1 MYLKR
6 LELCGFKS
14 FAERTRLDFE
24 PGMMAIVGPNGCGK
38 SNIADAIR
46 WVLGE
51 QSAKAMRGSKMED
64 VIFSGTDSQKAHGMA
79 EVSLTL
85 ADCESSLG
93 LEFNEV
99 TVTRR
104 VFRSGEGEY
113 LLNKTPCRLRDIQRL
128 FMDTGVGT
136 NSYSIM
142 EQGRIDRVLSAR
154 PEDRRAVFEEASG
167 ITKFKADKREAMR
180 KLEQTEQNL
189 LRLADIIREV
199 KRQIISLQRQAGKAR
214 RYQELQARLR
224 ECDLHFIRGR
234 MDSIE
239 SALSGMETRRLGL
252 SEREEAL
259 ASDIQ
264 DGQAAIDAARGA
276 LATRDHDMEEQR
288 EQMANVRSELDRTR
302 ETIRTNRER
311 VAEYEQFSRQNH
323 EEEERARA
331 ALEQH
336 VVQQGS
342 LGTELNEARARAAA
356 SQEKHE
362 ELAAQRVAI
371 EEALAQFNRELHA
384 HRAELLERENT
395 AAALLRRIEE
405 ADQRE
410 RGAHLRRARLEVEQ
424 VELSRRREQS
434 LQLVETLRR
443 DRESVRAR
451 AEDLGRQCDAARAD
465 RETRASEAAAL
476 KETMAQSQS
485 AAAALD
491 AQIAMLEQQDREAQ
505 GVAGGARW
513 ILDTDDPGAADR
525 APWVRGALAGL
536 IRAKPGYEAC
546 LQAALRPW
554 LDAVVVRDAGAAM
567 DLLRELDRRRA
578 GSARLIAADTG
589 NAPSPAPAGPGVPL
603 INHIECAP
611 EARDAVERL
620 LSNVRLIPSLD
631 ELPSPLPS
639 AGIWVTPTGQI
650 ASGAGGFE
658 FWMAEAETTNPLAR
672 REQTLAL
679 RRQQAQCRQEIERA
693 ARDLDLR
700 QADEGERIRQADAL
714 AAERDEARQA
724 AAALD
729 GRLDMAEQDLR
740 QAEGRLEAVTG
751 ELEQLARDGA
761 QGANDRA
768 ESARQ
773 LESARARQ
781 AELRDRLAQA
791 SERQQAM
798 DQERTGLIGRSSEAR
813 IRAAD
818 DRRDAQDI
826 ERRLDAQTLRI
837 TELQSLIEDRAR
849 GASGYRTRIEEI
861 IRSTAAAE
869 DQIQPLESELELL
882 NARLDTLRIERD
894 EQARDVEGADHALR
908 TRREALDGVR
918 REQSELDVELARQRL
933 RLQNLLD
940 RAHADYRAR
949 PEEIRAAP
957 EPEWGED
964 GAPEDADAMESRIAD
979 LKARL
984 DSMGAVN
991 LVAIEEYQEHEQR
1004 HSFLV
1009 QQQDDLVKSKDQ
1021 LIEMIKRIN
1030 QTTTQL
1036 FAETFERVNG
1046 NFKVMFG
1053 RLFGGGTAHLVLVD
1067 DGDVLESGIEIVA
1080 RPPGK
1085 KPASV
1090 SLLSGGERTMTAV
1103 ALLFALYQ
1111 ERPSPF
1117 CVLDELDAA
1126 LDDTNIGRFVAIVQ
1140 GFLKD
1145 SQFIVIT
1152 HNRQTIAAANAL
1164 YGVTMQ
1170 KHGVSKI
1177 VSVRFNREGRVEHG
1191 REALGSPESPGD
1203 AESAPEP
1210 SATPVEA
1217 EALPAAIPARPS
1229 SSAPESP
1236 GN

>member
-85 ADCESSLG
+85 AECESSLG

-167 ITKFKADKREAMR
+167 ITKYKADKREAMR

-214 RYQELQARLR
+214 RYQELQARMR
-224 ECDLHFIRGR
+224 ECDLYFVRGR
-234 MDSIE
+234 MDGIA
-239 SALSGMETRRLGL
+239 SAISGMETRRLGL
-252 SEREEAL
+252 TEREEAL
-259 ASDIQ
+259 ATDIQ
-264 DGQAAIDAARGA
+264 QGQAAIDAARGA
-276 LATRDHDMEEQR
+276 LATREHDMDEQR
-288 EQMANVRSELDRTR
+288 DQMTNVRSELERTR
-302 ETIRTNRER
+302 DTIRMNRER

-336 VVQQGS
+336 IVQQGS
-342 LGTELNEARARAAA
+342 LGTELNEARARAAL
-356 SQEKHE
+356 SQSKHE

-371 EEALAQFNRELHA
+371 EEALAESGRELEST
-384 HRAELLERENT
+384 RAELLNQET
-395 AAALLRRIEE
+395 AAAALLRRIEDV
-405 ADQRE
+405 DQRE

-424 VELSRRREQS
+424 VELSRRRAQS
-434 LQLVETLRR
+434 LQLVDTLRR
-443 DRESVRAR
+443 DLESARAR

-465 RETRASEAAAL
+465 RETRATEAAAL
-476 KETMAQSQS
+476 KESIAQTQS

-491 AQIAMLEQQDREAQ
+491 AQLAMLDQQDREAQ
-505 GVAGGARW
+505 GFAGGARW
-513 ILDTDDPGAADR
+513 MLDSGETGAAAR
-525 APWVRGALAGL
+525 ASGIHGALAGL
-536 IRAKPGYEAC
+536 IRAQPGYEAC

-554 LDAVVVRDAGAAM
+554 LDAVVVRNSATAL

-578 GSARLIAADTG
+578 GSARLIAADTDH
-589 NAPSPAPAGPGVPL
+589 APATAADGPGEPL
-603 INHIECAP
+603 IHHIECAP
-611 EARDAVERL
+611 EARNAVERL
-620 LSNVRLIPSLD
+620 LSNVRWIPSLD
-631 ELPSPLPS
+631 ALPSPLPQGS
-639 AGIWVTPTGQI
+639 VWVTPAGQI

-672 REQTLAL
+672 REQSLAL
-679 RRQQAQCRQEIERA
+679 RRQQAECRDHIERA
-693 ARDLDLR
+693 TRDWTLR
-700 QADEGERIRQADAL
+700 QEDEGQCRRHAEIIAT
-714 AAERDEARQA
+714 ERDEARQA
-724 AAALD
+724 AAAIE

-751 ELEQLARDGA
+751 ELDQLARDDA
-761 QGANDRA
+761 EGANERV
-768 ESARQ
+768 ESARE
-773 LESARARQ
+773 LEAARTRQ
-781 AELRDRLAQA
+781 VQLRDRLTQV
-791 SERQQAM
+791 SERHQTL

-818 DRRDAQDI
+818 DRRDAQDF
-826 ERRLDAQTLRI
+826 ERRLEAQIQRI

-861 IRSTAAAE
+861 IRATAAAE

-894 EQARDVEGADHALR
+894 EQAREVDGADHALR
-908 TRREALDGVR
+908 TRREALENLR
-918 REQSELDVELARQRL
+918 REQSEFDVELARQRL

-940 RAHADYRAR
+940 RANAEYRAQ
-949 PEEIRAAP
+949 PDEIRAAP
-957 EPEWGED
+957 EPDWGEE
-964 GAPEDADAMESRIAD
+964 GAPEDADALEGRIAD

-1004 HSFLV
+1004 HTFLV

-1036 FAETFERVNG
+1036 FAETFERVNA

-1152 HNRQTIAAANAL
+1152 HNRQTISAANAL

-1191 REALGSPESPGD
+1191 QEAMGSPSSSDNAELPADNAPTPVS
-1203 AESAPEP
+1203 AESAAASPPE
-1210 SATPVEA
+1210 TP
-1217 EALPAAIPARPS
+1217 
-1229 SSAPESP
+1229 
-1236 GN
+1236 

>member
-14 FAERTRLDFE
+14 FADRTRLEFE

-38 SNIADAIR
+38 SNIADAVR

-85 ADCESSLG
+85 AECESSLG

-99 TVTRR
+99 TITRR

-214 RYQELQARLR
+214 RYQELQGRMR
-224 ECDLHFIRGR
+224 ECDLFFIRGR
-234 MDSIE
+234 LTEIE
-239 SALSGMETRRLGL
+239 SGVSGMETRRVGL
-252 SEREEAL
+252 TEREEAL
-259 ASDIQ
+259 SSDIH
-264 DGQAAIDAARGA
+264 DGQSRIDAARGE
-276 LATRDHDMEEQR
+276 LATRDHDIEQLR
-288 EQMANVRSELDRTR
+288 EQMANIRSELQRTR

-311 VAEYEQFSRQNH
+311 IEEYEQFSRQNH
-323 EEEERARA
+323 EEEAKARA

-336 VVQQGS
+336 VVQQGT
-342 LGTELNEARARAAA
+342 LGNELNEARARAVA
-356 SQEKHE
+356 SQAQHE
-362 ELAAQRVAI
+362 ELAAQLVAL
-371 EEALAQFNRELHA
+371 ETSVAECSRELQSM
-384 HRAELLERENT
+384 RSELLEQETR
-395 AAALLRRIEE
+395 AATLLRQIEE

-424 VELSRRREQS
+424 VELSRRRDQS
-434 LQLVETLRR
+434 LQQVEGLRR
-443 DRESVRAR
+443 DSE
-451 AEDLGRQCDAARAD
+451 AARARVEERSALCESARSS
-465 RETRASEAAAL
+465 REARAREAVAR
-476 KETMAQSQS
+476 KESLSQSQSQS
-485 AAAALD
+485 AALS
-491 AQIAMLEQQDREAQ
+491 AQQAMLEQQEQEAQ
-505 GVAGGARW
+505 GFAGGARW
-513 ILDTDDPGAADR
+513 MLDPHQPGAADR
-525 APWVRGALAGL
+525 ARRIRGALAGL
-536 IRAKPGYEAC
+536 VRAQPGYEAC

-554 LDAVVVRDAGAAM
+554 LDAVVVHGAHDAL
-567 DLLRELDRRRA
+567 DLLRELDRQRV
-578 GSARLIAADTG
+578 GSARLLAAD
-589 NAPSPAPAGPGVPL
+589 AGPAAAVPNDGPGQPL
-603 INHIECAP
+603 VDHIECAP
-611 EARDAVERL
+611 EARDAVHRIL
-620 LSNVRLIPSLD
+620 ASFRIVPSLD
-631 ELPSPLPS
+631 PLPHPLP
-639 AGIWVTPTGQI
+639 AGLTFVTPAGQM
-650 ASGAGGFE
+650 ASGTGGFE
-658 FWMAEAETTNPLAR
+658 FWMSEAESSNPLAR
-672 REQTLAL
+672 RERIRSLQS
-679 RRQQAQCRQEIERA
+679 QQDECRQSIERA
-693 ARDLDLR
+693 TRELEVL
-700 QADEGERIRQADAL
+700 L
-714 AAERDEARQA
+714 ASEQELVQQSETLSAQRDEARQSVA
-724 AAALD
+724 TLD
-729 GRLDMAEQDLR
+729 GRLDMADQDLR

-761 QGANDRA
+761 QGADQRA
-768 ESARQ
+768 ESTQHLEDAR
-773 LESARARQ
+773 SRQ
-781 AELRDRLAQA
+781 AELRDQLEQA
-791 SERQQAM
+791 TTRQQALEQ
-798 DQERTGLIGRSSEAR
+798 DRTRLLGVASDAR

-818 DRRDAQDI
+818 DRRDAQDL
-826 ERRLDAQTLRI
+826 ERRLEAQTQRI
-837 TELQSLIEDRAR
+837 AELQSLIEDRAR

-861 IRSTAAAE
+861 IRATAAAE
-869 DQIQPLESELELL
+869 DLIQPLESETELH
-882 NARLDTLRIERD
+882 NARLETLRIER
-894 EQARDVEGADHALR
+894 EERAREVDAADHALR
-908 TRREALDGVR
+908 TRRESLDGIR

-933 RLQNLLD
+933 RLQNLVD
-940 RAHADYRAR
+940 RANADYRVL
-949 PEEIRAAP
+949 PDDIRAAP
-957 EPEWGED
+957 EPEWGEE
-964 GAPEDADAMESRIAD
+964 GTPEDADALESRIAD
-979 LKARL
+979 FKARL

-1004 HSFLV
+1004 HAFLV

-1021 LIEMIKRIN
+1021 LIEMIKKIN

-1036 FAETFERVNG
+1036 FAETFEKVNA
-1046 NFKVMFG
+1046 NFKVMFS

-1085 KPASV
+1085 KPSSV

-1111 ERPSPF
+1111 EKPSPF

-1126 LDDTNIGRFVAIVQ
+1126 LDDTNIGRFVQIVQ

-1145 SQFIVIT
+1145 SQFVVIT
-1152 HNRQTIAAANAL
+1152 HNRQTIAAADAL

-1191 REALGSPESPGD
+1191 REAMGSPENPED
-1203 AESAPEP
+1203 DIVQTPEPTSAPMPASTAENAGEP
-1210 SATPVEA
+1210 PPAT
-1217 EALPAAIPARPS
+1217 
-1229 SSAPESP
+1229 
-1236 GN
+1236 